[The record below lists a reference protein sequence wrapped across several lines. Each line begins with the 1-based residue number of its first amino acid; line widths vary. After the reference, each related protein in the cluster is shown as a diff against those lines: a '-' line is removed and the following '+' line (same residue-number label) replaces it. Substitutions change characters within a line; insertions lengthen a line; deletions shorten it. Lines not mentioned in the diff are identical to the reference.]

1 MKKTTIILNI
11 CIMASVT
18 SFGQELTS
26 DEGVV
31 INGVKWAT
39 RNVDEF
45 GTFVRNPEDA
55 GKFYQW
61 NRKKAWELYDD
72 WVTGWDSTSPI
83 GVEWEKENDPSP
95 KGWRVPTIDE
105 IKSLF
110 DTDKVDNEW
119 TTVNGIEGRKF
130 IDIENGNSIFLPA
143 AGFCR
148 WNDGV
153 RMFIGRISYWS
164 STPCS
169 NNTERAFGLSDLKG
183 QANEFTVFEAIG
195 RAHGQLIRSVADEQ

>member
-1 MKKTTIILNI
+1 MRKISILSI
-11 CIMASVT
+11 CIVASMT
-18 SFGQELTS
+18 SFGQKPACE
-26 DEGVV
+26 EGVV

-45 GTFVRNPEDA
+45 GTFVKNPEDA

-61 NRKKAWELYDD
+61 NRKKAWELSND
-72 WVTGWDSTSPI
+72 WVTGWDSTAQM
-83 GVEWEKENDPSP
+83 GVEWEKDNDPSP

-110 DTDKVDNEW
+110 DTDKVKNEW
-119 TTVNGIEGRKF
+119 ITINGIDGRKF
-130 IDIENGNSIFLPA
+130 TEIKNGNSIFLPA

-153 RMFIGRISYWS
+153 RMFIGRACYWS
-164 STPCS
+164 STS
-169 NNTERAFGLSDLKG
+169 LDNNTERAFGLDDLKG
-183 QANEFTVFEAIG
+183 QANEFTAFEAIG
-195 RAHGQLIRSVADEQ
+195 RAHGQLIRPVADEK